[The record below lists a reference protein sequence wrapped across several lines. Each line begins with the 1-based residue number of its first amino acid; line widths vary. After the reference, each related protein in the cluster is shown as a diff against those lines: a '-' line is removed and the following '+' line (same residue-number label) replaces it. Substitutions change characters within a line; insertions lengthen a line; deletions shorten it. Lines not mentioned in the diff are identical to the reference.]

1 MFSSCKKQKMQ
12 RKPGM
17 TCFIHSWVWR
27 QIRWMH
33 NFVALKLR
41 EIWSNCTN
49 IKTGMKLRPQSPF
62 IYTYTY
68 RHIYTYTYRHIY
80 RYTYKHIVYVHI
92 YQGAKSIVFFCLCVC
107 VHVHFRWGTH
117 LYMLLFLSVCLFVC
131 CTLYLRNCALYH
143 YMIIISGAHIL
154 NDSISRLFFHFIKN
168 FNFLGP

>member
-1 MFSSCKKQKMQ
+1 
-12 RKPGM
+12 
-17 TCFIHSWVWR
+17 
-27 QIRWMH
+27 
-33 NFVALKLR
+33 
-41 EIWSNCTN
+41 
-49 IKTGMKLRPQSPF
+49 MKLRPQSPF

-168 FNFLGP
+168 FNFLGPQGCKMAKNSQKSKIEITSITCHISEPVQHKAYDHGFWYTFVK